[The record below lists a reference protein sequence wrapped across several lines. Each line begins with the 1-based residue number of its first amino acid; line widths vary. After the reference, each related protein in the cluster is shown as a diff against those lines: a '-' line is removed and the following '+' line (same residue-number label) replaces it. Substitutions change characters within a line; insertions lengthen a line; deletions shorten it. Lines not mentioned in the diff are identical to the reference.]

1 MIIPITSAVRPRDDS
16 SSSSSSSGTDGRR
29 NLIIIS
35 TVLGSALILASV
47 LTGLLLWSR
56 RRQRKLAG
64 YREACL
70 RDPNLTWDD
79 YERRRKLSRS
89 ILIWE
94 EEVQRDIILR
104 KTLQSRTSLHTNPAG
119 ATQPRTPPFAAA
131 AANTDGK
138 ASKTNTRQP
147 RRMRSQSWHPSMTKP
162 ETSSY
167 YLEPMTDEHRDGFV
181 QEWRDIEAS
190 LEQTWQILTGK
201 RHPAPDDGRRPLLRG
216 SLDEAPTRPPT
227 ALLRQPS
234 LWAHPAFRGLVRSST
249 KHSSLPATVGRP

>member
-1 MIIPITSAVRPRDDS
+1 MIIPTAAVNVRQRDDS
-16 SSSSSSSGTDGRR
+16 TPGPDTSRR

-35 TVLGSALILASV
+35 TGLGSALILATV

-56 RRQRKLAG
+56 KRQRKLAG

-104 KTLQSRTSLHTNPAG
+104 KTLQSRTSLN
-119 ATQPRTPPFAAA
+119 TQPRTPQS
-131 AANTDGK
+131 AANTN
-138 ASKTNTRQP
+138 TTRTRQIK
-147 RRMRSQSWHPSMTKP
+147 RMRSQSWHPSTCTKP
-162 ETSSY
+162 EASNY
-167 YLEPMTDEHRDGFV
+167 YLEATADEHRDGFV

-201 RHPAPDDGRRPLLRG
+201 RHPSTDDGRRPLLRG

-234 LWAHPAFRGLVRSST
+234 LWAHPAFRGLVRSGT

>member
-1 MIIPITSAVRPRDDS
+1 MIIPAVVRRSSLTDS
-16 SSSSSSSGTDGRR
+16 RQ

-35 TVLGSALILASV
+35 TVLGSALILAII
-47 LTGLLLWSR
+47 LTVALLWSR
-56 RRQRKLAG
+56 KRQRKLAG
-64 YREACL
+64 YREACM

-104 KTLQSRTSLHTNPAG
+104 KTLQSRTSFTTTHTKP
-119 ATQPRTPPFAAA
+119 TTPPSSA
-131 AANTDGK
+131 
-138 ASKTNTRQP
+138 TRLP
-147 RRMRSQSWHPSMTKP
+147 RRMRSQSWHPSTFQS
-162 ETSSY
+162 ETPN
-167 YLEPMTDEHRDGFV
+167 YLEMSEEHRDGFV

-201 RHPAPDDGRRPLLRG
+201 RHPSTDDGRPLLRN
-216 SLDEAPTRPPT
+216 SSDQPPTRPPT

-234 LWAHPAFRGLVRSST
+234 LWAHPAFRGLVRTNT

>member
-1 MIIPITSAVRPRDDS
+1 MIIPATIARRS
-16 SSSSSSSGTDGRR
+16 SSPPTDSHQK

-35 TVLGSALILASV
+35 TVLGSALILAIV
-47 LTGLLLWSR
+47 LTAVLLWSR
-56 RRQRKLAG
+56 KRARKLAS

-104 KTLQSRTSLHTNPAG
+104 KTLQSRTSFSIHTKP
-119 ATQPRTPPFAAA
+119 TTPPSPPA
-131 AANTDGK
+131 
-138 ASKTNTRQP
+138 TRQP
-147 RRMRSQSWHPSMTKP
+147 KRMRSRSWHPSTYQLDTPDYP
-162 ETSSY
+162 EMS
-167 YLEPMTDEHRDGFV
+167 EEHREGFV

-201 RHPAPDDGRRPLLRG
+201 RHPSTDDGRRPLLGRG
-216 SLDEAPTRPPT
+216 SSDEPPTRPPT

-234 LWAHPAFRGLVRSST
+234 LWAHPAFRGLVRSNT

>member
-1 MIIPITSAVRPRDDS
+1 MIIPTAGLRPRDA
-16 SSSSSSSGTDGRR
+16 SSSGTDSRR

-35 TVLGSALILASV
+35 TVLGSALILASI
-47 LTGLLLWSR
+47 LTALLLWSR

-104 KTLQSRTSLHTNPAG
+104 KTLQSRTSLTTNPTTAQ
-119 ATQPRTPPFAAA
+119 QPRTPQS
-131 AANTDGK
+131 AAND
-138 ASKTNTRQP
+138 KTNNTKTTNTSRQP
-147 RRMRSQSWHPSMTKP
+147 RRMRSRSWHPSMTTKP
-162 ETSSY
+162 ETSDY
-167 YLEPMTDEHRDGFV
+167 YLEPTAADEHRDGFV

-201 RHPAPDDGRRPLLRG
+201 RHPSTDSGRRPLLRRQ
-216 SLDEAPTRPPT
+216 SLDEEAPTRPPT